1 MLRVRDLMQPD
12 VVAVS
17 PDLTLRELVEV
28 FAEQSV
34 SGAPVVANGR
44 VVGVISTTDILDFQ
58 EDSAGVS
65 PGPRPPEDEPDTA
78 RRRRGGSTSE
88 FFSERWEPSEIDALE
103 WMRSAGSGEWDIL
116 DQYSVAD
123 VMTRDV
129 LSLPSDATVK
139 RAASIML
146 EADVRRLLV
155 IDGGELQGIVT
166 TTDIVR
172 AVAEGKL
179 KG

>member
-1 MLRVRDLMQPD
+1 MLRVRELMQPD

-28 FAEQSV
+28 FAEQGV
-34 SGAPVVANGR
+34 SGAPVVANSR
-44 VVGVISTTDILDFQ
+44 VLGVISTTDILDFQ
-58 EDSAGVS
+58 EDNVGVS
-65 PGPRPPEDEPDTA
+65 LGPRAPADEPETG
-78 RRRRGGSTSE
+78 RRRRGAGTSE
-88 FFSERWEPSEIDALE
+88 FFSESWEPSEIDALQ
-103 WMRSAGSGEWDIL
+103 WMRAARRGEWDIL

-123 VMTRDV
+123 LMTRDV
-129 LSLPSDATVK
+129 LSLPSDTTVK
-139 RAASIML
+139 KAASIML
-146 EADVRRLLV
+146 EAEVRRLLV